1 MFGPKLRDQTARRP
15 ERPPV
20 YANGAV
26 EAALARVRQIL
37 EPRMYSYRNRARTNR
52 MLELVRLSM
61 LRADDISEYTTAIR
75 SHLDA
80 QHGHLQRSYRNL
92 YDKRA
97 EDPRESLSSLWSVS
111 AQHAMRETRKRK
123 MEHLLLRARR
133 AAAESV
139 ASGGQQL

>member
-1 MFGPKLRDQTARRP
+1 
-15 ERPPV
+15 
-20 YANGAV
+20 
-26 EAALARVRQIL
+26 
-37 EPRMYSYRNRARTNR
+37 
-52 MLELVRLSM
+52 M